1 MKIIILSTILLFCI
15 LPVANANNGNIKIKF
30 IREWVTSSSKSLS
43 IDQEQS
49 LSGFGVEFYQNLIQ
63 DSGWVVNQVK
73 SNKEKRLEEQLAKDQ
88 NNQLNFPTKSS
99 GKRIKVLEKR
109 LEIEIEKRNLRPL
122 IKNEISDKKESIGLI
137 LEAKFLNGEI
147 TNAVSSEITNVKKSV
162 IEIGVRWDW

>member
-15 LPVANANNGNIKIKF
+15 LPVANANNGNVKIKF
-30 IREWVTSSSKSLS
+30 IRESVTSSNMSRS
-43 IDQEQS
+43 ISEQN
-49 LSGFGVEFYQNLIQ
+49 LSGVGFEFYGNLSQ

-73 SNKEKRLEEQLAKDQ
+73 SNKEKLLEEQLAKDQ
-88 NNQLNFPTKSS
+88 NKQLDFHTKLR
-99 GKRIKVLEKR
+99 GKRIKDLEKR

-137 LEAKFLNGEI
+137 LETRFLNGEL
-147 TNAVSSEITNVKKSV
+147 TNAASNEITNVKKSV

>member
-15 LPVANANNGNIKIKF
+15 LPVANANNGNVKIKF
-30 IREWVTSSSKSLS
+30 IRESVTSSKMSRTMS
-43 IDQEQS
+43 EQN
-49 LSGFGVEFYQNLIQ
+49 LSGVGFEFYGNLSQ

-73 SNKEKRLEEQLAKDQ
+73 SNKEKLLEEQLAKDQ
-88 NNQLNFPTKSS
+88 NNQLDFPTKLR
-99 GKRIKVLEKR
+99 GKRIKDLEKR

-137 LEAKFLNGEI
+137 LETRFLNGEI
-147 TNAVSSEITNVKKSV
+147 TNAASSEITNVKKSV

>member
-30 IREWVTSSSKSLS
+30 IRESVTSSKMSRTMS
-43 IDQEQS
+43 EQN
-49 LSGFGVEFYQNLIQ
+49 LSGVGFEFYGNLSK

-73 SNKEKRLEEQLAKDQ
+73 SNKEKLLEEQLAKDQ
-88 NNQLNFPTKSS
+88 NNQLDFPTKLR
-99 GKRIKVLEKR
+99 GKRIKDLEKR

-137 LEAKFLNGEI
+137 LETRFLNGEI
-147 TNAVSSEITNVKKSV
+147 TDAASSEIINVKKSV

>member
-30 IREWVTSSSKSLS
+30 IRELVTSSSKSLS

-49 LSGFGVEFYQNLIQ
+49 LSGFGVEFYKNLIEK
-63 DSGWVVNQVK
+63 GRVVNQVK
-73 SNKEKRLEEQLAKDQ
+73 SNTEKLLEEQLAKDQ
-88 NNQLNFPTKSS
+88 NNQLNFPTKSR
-99 GKRIKVLEKR
+99 GKRIKDLEKR

-122 IKNEISDKKESIGLI
+122 IKNEISDKKESVGII
-137 LEAKFLNGEI
+137 LETRFLNGAI
-147 TNAVSSEITNVKKSV
+147 NYSASSEIINVRKNV

>member
-15 LPVANANNGNIKIKF
+15 LPVANANNGNVKIKF
-30 IREWVTSSSKSLS
+30 IRESVTSSNKSRS
-43 IDQEQS
+43 ISEQS
-49 LSGFGVEFYQNLIQ
+49 LSGFGFEFYQNLIQ

-73 SNKEKRLEEQLAKDQ
+73 SNKEKLLEEQLAKDQ
-88 NNQLNFPTKSS
+88 NNQLDFPTKLR
-99 GKRIKVLEKR
+99 GKRIKDLEKR

-137 LEAKFLNGEI
+137 LETRFLNGEL
-147 TNAVSSEITNVKKSV
+147 TNAASNEITNVKKSV

>member
-15 LPVANANNGNIKIKF
+15 LPVANANNGSAKIKF
-30 IREWVTSSSKSLS
+30 IRESVTFSNMSRS
-43 IDQEQS
+43 ISEQN
-49 LSGFGVEFYQNLIQ
+49 LSGVGFEFYGNLSK

-73 SNKEKRLEEQLAKDQ
+73 SNKEKLLEIELAKDQ
-88 NNQLNFPTKSS
+88 NNQLDFPTKKR
-99 GKRIKVLEKR
+99 GKRIKDLEKL

-137 LEAKFLNGEI
+137 LETRFLNGAI
-147 TNAVSSEITNVKKSV
+147 NYSASSEIVNVRKNV

>member
-30 IREWVTSSSKSLS
+30 IRESVTSSKMSRTMS
-43 IDQEQS
+43 EQN
-49 LSGFGVEFYQNLIQ
+49 LSGVGFEFYGNLSQ

-73 SNKEKRLEEQLAKDQ
+73 SNKEKRLEIELAKDQ
-88 NNQLNFPTKSS
+88 NNQLDFPTKKR
-99 GKRIKVLEKR
+99 GKRIKDLEKR

-137 LEAKFLNGEI
+137 LETRFLNGEI
-147 TNAVSSEITNVKKSV
+147 TNAASSEIIDVRKNV

>member
-30 IREWVTSSSKSLS
+30 IRESVTSSKMSRTMS
-43 IDQEQS
+43 EQN
-49 LSGFGVEFYQNLIQ
+49 LSGVGFEFYGNLSQ

-73 SNKEKRLEEQLAKDQ
+73 SNKEKLLEKQLAKDQ
-88 NNQLNFPTKSS
+88 NNQLDFPTKLR
-99 GKRIKVLEKR
+99 GKRIKDLEKR

-137 LEAKFLNGEI
+137 LETRFLNGEI
-147 TNAVSSEITNVKKSV
+147 TNTTSSEITNVKKSV

>member
-30 IREWVTSSSKSLS
+30 IRELVTSSSKSLS

-73 SNKEKRLEEQLAKDQ
+73 SNKEKRLEEQLAKFQ
-88 NNQLNFPTKSS
+88 NNQLEFPTKSRS
-99 GKRIKVLEKR
+99 KRIKDLEKR

-122 IKNEISDKKESIGLI
+122 IKNEINDKKESVGLI
-137 LEAKFLNGEI
+137 LETRLLSGEI
-147 TNAVSSEITNVKKSV
+147 TNAASSDIINVRKSV
-162 IEIGVRWDW
+162 IEIGIRIDW